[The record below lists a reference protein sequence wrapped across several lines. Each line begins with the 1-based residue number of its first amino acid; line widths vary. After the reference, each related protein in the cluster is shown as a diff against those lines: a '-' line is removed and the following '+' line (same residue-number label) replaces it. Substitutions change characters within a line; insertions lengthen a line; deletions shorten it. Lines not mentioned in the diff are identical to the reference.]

1 MAFPR
6 AHALQICAVCPAT
19 WVLLGHQLAHH
30 VVLVLLPVLQVEVF
44 QYALDSTSG
53 EDLHRVL
60 WLKSRNSE
68 VWLDR
73 RTNYTRSC
81 AVMSMVSPAR
91 VAPVVGLWCAGSA
104 GSVTDLEEVT
114 RCSMPFLAICLVV
127 SQTCKVVV
135 FS

>member
-1 MAFPR
+1 MK
-6 AHALQICAVCPAT
+6 AVGFRQRKQPSIESHLWAIRLKT
-19 WVLLGHQLAHH
+19 FLS
-30 VVLVLLPVLQVEVF
+30 VLQVEVF

-81 AVMSMVSPAR
+81 AVMSMVSTARWRHWWAPA
-91 VAPVVGLWCAGSA
+91 VVGLLGACYPKGISSYEGRPSA
-104 GSVTDLEEVT
+104 ACCPARTGVAPSGMT
-114 RCSMPFLAICLVV
+114 
-127 SQTCKVVV
+127 
-135 FS
+135 

>member
-1 MAFPR
+1 M
-6 AHALQICAVCPAT
+6 
-19 WVLLGHQLAHH
+19 
-30 VVLVLLPVLQVEVF
+30 EVF

-81 AVMSMVSPAR
+81 AVMSMVSTVR
-91 VAPVVGLWCAGSA
+91 WHQRRGSPVLGLLGA
-104 GSVTDLEEVT
+104 
-114 RCSMPFLAICLVV
+114 
-127 SQTCKVVV
+127 
-135 FS
+135 

>member
-1 MAFPR
+1 MSILSKF
-6 AHALQICAVCPAT
+6 
-19 WVLLGHQLAHH
+19 LLFVQ
-30 VVLVLLPVLQVEVF
+30 QVEVF

-81 AVMSMVSPAR
+81 AVMSMVSSAR
-91 VAPVVGLWCAGSA
+91 QRSGVSDGS
-104 GSVTDLEEVT
+104 LL
-114 RCSMPFLAICLVV
+114 C
-127 SQTCKVVV
+127 
-135 FS
+135 